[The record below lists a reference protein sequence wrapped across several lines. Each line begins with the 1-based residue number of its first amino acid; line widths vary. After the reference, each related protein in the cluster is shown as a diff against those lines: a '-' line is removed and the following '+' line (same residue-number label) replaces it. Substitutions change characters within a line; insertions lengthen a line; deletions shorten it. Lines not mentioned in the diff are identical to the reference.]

1 MVANEQFIKLM
12 NHPVKFR
19 LFLLSK
25 LPSAYF
31 SGLKIRSMNAEQC
44 TATIPYKWF
53 SQNPFRSTYFACLAM
68 AGEMTT
74 GSLAMAYVY
83 KHKPSISMLVVKL
96 EANYFKKADGLTSF
110 TCSDGAQLRD
120 HIQRA
125 VDSGE
130 PVSFT
135 AKSTGVN
142 QKGELVAEFFI
153 TWSFK
158 RKSA

>member
-1 MVANEQFIKLM
+1 
-12 NHPVKFR
+12 
-19 LFLLSK
+19 
-25 LPSAYF
+25 
-31 SGLKIRSMNAEQC
+31 
-44 TATIPYKWF
+44 
-53 SQNPFRSTYFACLAM
+53 
-68 AGEMTT
+68 
-74 GSLAMAYVY
+74 
-83 KHKPSISMLVVKL
+83 MLVVKL

-120 HIQRA
+120 HIQRT
-125 VDSGE
+125 VDTGE